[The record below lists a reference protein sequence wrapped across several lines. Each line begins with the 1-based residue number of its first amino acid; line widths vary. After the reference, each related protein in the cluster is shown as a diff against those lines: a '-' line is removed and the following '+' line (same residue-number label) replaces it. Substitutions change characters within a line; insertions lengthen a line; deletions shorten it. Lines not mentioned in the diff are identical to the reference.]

1 MSTKPNLTEL
11 LAETSG
17 SARHKPLMPEERGVP
32 AQKANSSPKGK
43 KKTVTSAITV
53 HFPQTGRDQLK
64 ILAIQ
69 KGNTL
74 HGIVAEAFN
83 DFFAKHGKPEIA
95 PKESGAMA
103 E

>member
-17 SARHKPLMPEERGVP
+17 SARHKPAAPEQPPPPKV
-32 AQKANSSPKGK
+32 KSSPRPK
-43 KKTVTSAITV
+43 KKAVTSAITV
-53 HFPQTGRDQLK
+53 HFPKQVRDQLK

-69 KGNTL
+69 NDRTL
-74 HGIVAEAFN
+74 HGIVAEALN

-95 PKESGAMA
+95 PKDTAPVA

>member
-1 MSTKPNLTEL
+1 MNTKPNLTEL

-17 SARHKPLMPEERGVP
+17 SARHKPAVP
-32 AQKANSSPKGK
+32 DVPPPQAKAKSSPRPK
-43 KKTVTSAITV
+43 KKVVTSAITV
-53 HFPQTGRDQLK
+53 HFPKQVRDQLK

-69 KGNTL
+69 NDRTL
-74 HGIVAEAFN
+74 HGIVAEALN

-95 PKESGAMA
+95 PKDSEALL